1 MSQQSIMQAGAEC
14 RLQRFVANAEAVGAV
29 IDFLSRDKPFSEFR
43 VGVLVP
49 AVKEQLVRQLHV
61 CALRGNV
68 LVGYCGWVLITTEM
82 GELWVKGQAQLKAVP
97 ADRADAR
104 ALTIVRVEEPSMV
117 RPLLRAA
124 RQLNPGKRV
133 FIRRD
138 YGDAQRTAKAKQT
151 SVLNVSLPQAQP
163 GK

>member
-1 MSQQSIMQAGAEC
+1 MVMQASAVEC
-14 RLQRFVANAEAVGAV
+14 RLQQFVANAEALGVAM
-29 IDFLSRDKPFSEFR
+29 DFLSRDKPFSEFR

-49 AVKEQLVRQLHV
+49 VVKEQLLRQWHV
-61 CALRGNV
+61 CALRGNI
-68 LVGYCGWVLITTEM
+68 LVGYCGWVQITTEM
-82 GELWVKGQAQLKAVP
+82 GELWVKGQGQLKPVP

-104 ALTIVRVEEPSMV
+104 ALTIVRVEEASMV

-138 YGDAQRTAKAKQT
+138 YNGVQRTAKQT
-151 SVLNVSLPQAQP
+151 SVLNFSTLQASP
-163 GK
+163 GN

>member
-1 MSQQSIMQAGAEC
+1 VSQQRIVQAGAEKC
-14 RLQRFVANAEAVGAV
+14 RLRRFVANAEALGV
-29 IDFLSRDKPFSEFR
+29 IIEFLSRDKPFSDFR

-49 AVKEQLVRQLHV
+49 AIRDQLVHQCNV
-61 CALRGNV
+61 CALRENV
-68 LVGYCGWVLITTEM
+68 LVGYCGWVLITTAM
-82 GELWVKGQAQLKAVP
+82 GELWVKGEAQLKPVP

-117 RPLLRAA
+117 RPLIRAA

-138 YGDAQRTAKAKQT
+138 YGQAPRTAKQT
-151 SVLNVSLPQAQP
+151 SVLNVSLAQSSR
-163 GK
+163 